1 MVAPCRLLRR
11 TIQILAPGSV
21 NSNILLAASALGA
34 VLVVGGLFIYIR
46 RKFRALQTLLVL
58 LFTEVGELAG
68 TFFMETADVVSDW
81 WTGYRVLIGTVEA
94 RELKPAYAVFLCL
107 GTLAYAIS
115 MTYRIRNAM
124 AVKAHMAE
132 FSKLLARDH
141 SKRQLLASS
150 KATHS
155 AASAE
160 ERRTDD
166 RYMKVRT
173 YQWEVVAWLFWSF
186 WC

>member
-1 MVAPCRLLRR
+1 M
-11 TIQILAPGSV
+11 
-21 NSNILLAASALGA
+21 
-34 VLVVGGLFIYIR
+34 VVGGLFIYIR
-46 RKFRALQTLLVL
+46 RKFRALQALLLL
-58 LFTEVGELAG
+58 LFTEVGELVG

-81 WTGYRVLIGTVEA
+81 WTGYRVLIGAVEA

-115 MTYRIRNAM
+115 MTYRIRNAI

-132 FSKLLARDH
+132 FSKLLSHDH

-155 AASAE
+155 TASAE